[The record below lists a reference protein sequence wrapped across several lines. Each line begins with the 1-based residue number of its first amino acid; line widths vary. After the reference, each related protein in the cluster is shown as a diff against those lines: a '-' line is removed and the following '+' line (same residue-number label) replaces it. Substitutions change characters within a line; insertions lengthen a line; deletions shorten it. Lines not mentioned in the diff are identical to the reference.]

1 MMKTIQGRVD
11 TDVSEETAI
20 DIAPGITA
28 EASKETMHS
37 TYQQYNPFKL
47 FRQRTEKF
55 IRGDSKRVN
64 QESENESS
72 PQVEL
77 AVMGGAD
84 GDSDPSQN

>member
-11 TDVSEETAI
+11 TDVTEETAI
-20 DIAPGITA
+20 DIAPA
-28 EASKETMHS
+28 EVSKKTMHS

-64 QESENESS
+64 QESDNES

-84 GDSDPSQN
+84 GESDPSQN